1 MKDERTLVARIL
13 LDAMDE
19 FARAA
24 DHVPA
29 PGQGERLGRLNTPGW
44 ILAHVATSF
53 DAWINRYSRG
63 REHDWWCGEWS
74 EAQRSRP
81 PGTPANPPFDKA
93 RAAFA
98 RVAQRATP
106 YLDGCDE
113 DELLRVPDYPE
124 GSFLSGRAIEYLL
137 GRAVAHLFGHAG
149 ELTVIASL
157 VARPDLGLPGALRR
171 STGTGSEA
179 LERSDGRPLV
189 ARLLLDARA
198 EFARVAEATPIP
210 AQAGAFTRLNSGGWI
225 VAHVAEQDDQYWNVN
240 ARGLEPDRWLAAVGV
255 ASGDSPSRPPY
266 AEARAALDRTYERSL
281 PYLEGLDGSQLD
293 EVVRRSRIDESVDQ
307 TVSDLVVRQLT
318 HLFASA
324 GDLSA
329 IASLAGAP
337 DAGLPGRLA
346 HTQSG
351 A

>member
-1 MKDERTLVARIL
+1 MSASLVVRIL

-19 FARAA
+19 LARAA

-29 PGQGERLGRLNTPGW
+29 PGRGARLGRLNTPGW

-53 DAWINRYSRG
+53 DAWINRYGQG
-63 REHDWWCGEWS
+63 REHDRWCGEWF
-74 EAQRSRP
+74 EDQRAQP
-81 PGTPANPPFDKA
+81 VGTPANPPFDEA

-98 RVAQRATP
+98 RVAERATP

-113 DELLRVPDYPE
+113 EELLRVPDYPE
-124 GSFLSGRAIEYLL
+124 GSFLTGGAIEYLL
-137 GRAVAHLFGHAG
+137 ARAVAHLFAHAG

-157 VARPDLGLPGALRR
+157 VGRPDLGLPGALRR

-179 LERSDGRPLV
+179 IESSDGGPLV
-189 ARLLLDARA
+189 VRLLLDAR
-198 EFARVAEATPIP
+198 EQFARVADATPVP
-210 AQAGAFTRLNSGGWI
+210 AQAGAFARLNSGGWL
-225 VAHVAEQDDQYWNVN
+225 VAHVAAQDEQYWNVN
-240 ARGLEPDRWLAAVGV
+240 ARGLEPDPWLAAVSV
-255 ASGDSPSRPPY
+255 TYGDSPSRPPH
-266 AEARAALDRTYERSL
+266 AEARPALDRTYERSL

-293 EVVRRSRIDESVDQ
+293 EVVRRSGATAVDQ
-307 TVSDLVVRQLT
+307 TVSDLVVRQLA

-324 GDLSA
+324 GELSA

-346 HTQSG
+346 HSRGG